1 MLRVNSLAIRR
12 VAGAALV
19 PLVVA
24 AGAGGIRMPHAA
36 RREGTGP
43 EGVIEGKKV
52 RRFVDLSTTG
62 SVMAQRLYKMRCE
75 CGRSWFELELPR
87 LVQCP
92 ACLRLNLVSI

>member
-1 MLRVNSLAIRR
+1 VKQRSARLADVRQ
-12 VAGAALV
+12 AGAQSGLS
-19 PLVVA
+19 VA
-24 AGAGGIRMPHAA
+24 APASRSQSPSVAVELASKQRAGQRDDGIEVH
-36 RREGTGP
+36 ED
-43 EGVIEGKKV
+43 E
-52 RRFVDLSTTG
+52 LG

>member
-1 MLRVNSLAIRR
+1 VKQRSARLADIRK
-12 VAGAALV
+12 VGAQSGLS
-19 PLVVA
+19 VA
-24 AGAGGIRMPHAA
+24 AQTSQPQSPSVVLESASQHRACQRDEGIEVH
-36 RREGTGP
+36 EG
-43 EGVIEGKKV
+43 E
-52 RRFVDLSTTG
+52 LG